1 MHEMEFTPL
10 SDLTHLSA
18 SFYLNSAQVP
28 FPEVNVVCRLQAAT
42 MSPDVAVE
50 YTGTLFD
57 ALCEVFDAD
66 LLGVSLPLPE
76 AWAASEYGLCALIGF
91 ELLPVLGSDPVA
103 RMAEMT
109 AHVAVRLPAGLK
121 ISVPRAAG

>member
-1 MHEMEFTPL
+1 MHEMQFTPL

-50 YTGTLFD
+50 YTGALFD
-57 ALCEVFDAD
+57 ALCDVFDAD
-66 LLGVSLPLPE
+66 LLGGACRYPRRGQP
-76 AWAASEYGLCALIGF
+76 ASVGY
-91 ELLPVLGSDPVA
+91 A
-103 RMAEMT
+103 R
-109 AHVAVRLPAGLK
+109 
-121 ISVPRAAG
+121 